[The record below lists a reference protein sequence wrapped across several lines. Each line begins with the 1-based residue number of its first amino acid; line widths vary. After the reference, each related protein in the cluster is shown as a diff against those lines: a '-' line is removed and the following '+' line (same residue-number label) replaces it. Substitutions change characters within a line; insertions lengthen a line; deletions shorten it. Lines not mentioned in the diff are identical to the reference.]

1 MKITSIDILQCEG
14 GWRTQNCVKIQTDEG
29 ITGYAECNCQRTG
42 RMIRSAIEHVGNLVM
57 GRDPFHTEK
66 IQIDLYRATQRQIGP
81 VIKRGRRMDRR
92 VAGDARTGMLYRA
105 RQGAQALQHDVAGI
119 GIPRSTRLEV
129 RSRVHLHADLR
140 RRKRLSNTG
149 VSVVYRKPRRRDH
162 HAGHRVERH
171 LLGQEGG

>member
-29 ITGYAECNCQRTG
+29 ITGYAECNCQRTA

-57 GRDPFHTEK
+57 GRDPFQTEK
-66 IQIDLYRATQRQIGP
+66 IQIDLYRARRGVHVQAGRHRQ
-81 VIKRGRRMDRR
+81 
-92 VAGDARTGMLYRA
+92 A
-105 RQGAQALQHDVAGI
+105 RQGARALQHDVAGI

-129 RSRVHLHADLR
+129 RSRVDLHADLR
-140 RRKRLSNTG
+140 RQKRLSNTG